1 MQYGASFLK
10 QWGQQA
16 TIRRDPPV
24 TSYVSLQR
32 VSRSSDPSVRDAVH
46 EGLILPNSGL
56 QSGDVLEVSGDA
68 YLVQSVSPD
77 QVSGCLLWYGLRCN
91 AEIEV
96 KRWTEEFDEATGRWI
111 KDWQTVATTP
121 AWGQIVTAR
130 LRQTDPGLLD
140 SARYLFQ
147 LPKAVGVALGDR
159 IVYGGRNF
167 MVESVDDIAMPG
179 VVRVQ
184 LGEDARP

>member
-1 MQYGASFLK
+1 M
-10 QWGQQA
+10 
-16 TIRRDPPV
+16 
-24 TSYVSLQR
+24 
-32 VSRSSDPSVRDAVH
+32 SRSSDPSVRDAVH
-46 EGLILPNSGL
+46 EGLILPSSGL
-56 QSGDVLEVSGDA
+56 QSGDVLEVAGDA
-68 YLVQSVSPD
+68 YLVQSVEFD

-91 AEIEV
+91 ATVEI
-96 KRWTEEFDEATGRWI
+96 KRWTETFDENTGRWI
-111 KDWQTVATTP
+111 KEWQTVATTP

-147 LPKAVGVALGDR
+147 LPKALGVQLQDR
-159 IVYGGRNF
+159 VVYAGRNF
-167 MVESVDDIAMPG
+167 MVESIDDIAMPG